1 MSDEPRPYLSS
12 FEDRTGTI
20 RWRFRRGTKS
30 VYLKGQPGEPAFE
43 AEYEAL
49 IAGAVPRKAEV
60 HGLPGAA
67 VPRSFRAAWRAAKQ
81 NPKWL
86 RNTSETKARHEAI
99 VEAFLSAPIAEGAT
113 LTWADVP
120 MEDLKRRHINQI
132 LADRIETPHVGR
144 HLLAR
149 IRQMVMAAMDE
160 EWIDSDPTHRISWRP
175 EYKGWRAWTMGEM
188 AAYEERWPAGT
199 TARLVYALALWQG
212 HRRGDIAAL
221 RPEDVA
227 GDLMRMRQQKTDKD
241 MTLPIVASLR
251 EVLDATDMSGKTI
264 LQTAYKKP
272 FSAKSLTGHMALWTK
287 KAGLEPGCTIHGLR
301 KTLGKLMAEGGAS
314 TRELM
319 GALGHDDIAH
329 AELYTREAEQA
340 RLAKQGIEA
349 AVAVFSGKK
358 RAV

>member
-1 MSDEPRPYLSS
+1 MDAIFSPASGKWSWRQWMKNGSIAILP
-12 FEDRTGTI
+12 TGYRGDLNTRGGGHGPWA
-20 RWRFRRGTKS
+20 RWRPTKS
-30 VYLKGQPGEPAFE
+30 VGPPEQ
-43 AEYEAL
+43 
-49 IAGAVPRKAEV
+49 R
-60 HGLPGAA
+60 
-67 VPRSFRAAWRAAKQ
+67 RA
-81 NPKWL
+81 
-86 RNTSETKARHEAI
+86 
-99 VEAFLSAPIAEGAT
+99 
-113 LTWADVP
+113 
-120 MEDLKRRHINQI
+120 
-132 LADRIETPHVGR
+132 
-144 HLLAR
+144 
-149 IRQMVMAAMDE
+149 
-160 EWIDSDPTHRISWRP
+160 
-175 EYKGWRAWTMGEM
+175 
-188 AAYEERWPAGT
+188 
-199 TARLVYALALWQG
+199 VYALALWQG